1 MISFEAGNQRNIR
14 MRCDSVWRFW
24 SCATE
29 STAAY
34 ATFDFS
40 PGGRT
45 EAGAGPALT
54 SFARQRLRPCA
65 APSRPYSVG
74 GYFSDG
80 AGGYVWRVGRPDDGY
95 ETAGHVSKWIA
106 WNPCENS
113 TMGAVLR
120 TVQRATGGLGRDVD
134 TYPIAAARI
143 PLPGSSTLGR

>member
-106 WNPCENS
+106 WNPC
-113 TMGAVLR
+113 GKLYDGC
-120 TVQRATGGLGRDVD
+120 RAADG
-134 TYPIAAARI
+134 AARYGRARAVRRH
-143 PLPGSSTLGR
+143 LPDRSSANSAAGFVN